1 MILSEHLVKCD
12 TDDRPFDTY
21 WYKYTIGR
29 LQQVFLAVSIKKIII
44 FFSWCFIC
52 EGLSNNACGAI
63 TVFHFQYLFL
73 KKW

>member
-52 EGLSNNACGAI
+52 EGL
-63 TVFHFQYLFL
+63 
-73 KKW
+73 